1 MVSEREK
8 RSLVIDRLD
17 QIAKEIGQSGSAE
30 KAADY
35 IVDVAKSIQETFTET
50 RINVSVQTSTIERAA

>member
-1 MVSEREK
+1 M
-8 RSLVIDRLD
+8 IDRLD